1 MRFFYCILF
10 AIREQE
16 LGCSLLDCLLFLH
29 KQNYFMTDINY
40 SRIAQ
45 AIKYL
50 SANIKEQPS
59 LNEVAEHVHI
69 SPFHFQRIF
78 TQWAGISPKRF
89 LQYLTIEELKKE
101 LHNTNNLIEAAENVG
116 LSAQSRVYD
125 LFVTIEAVTPQEYKT
140 KGKDILIEYG
150 FHKTPFGECF
160 IATTQRGI
168 CSLNFIDDNRE
179 EVLNEFKLIW
189 EKARIIKNPAS
200 TNDLINKL
208 FLEQKNNYEFKLL
221 VKGTGFQ
228 VKVWEALL
236 RIPFGS
242 VASYQ
247 HIANAI
253 DSPKALRAVGTA
265 IGHNPVAYLIPCHR
279 VIRSQGMIGDYH
291 WGSERKAAIIGW
303 EKARAENGKDSLIK
317 NKSIMHNSIGMI

>member
-16 LGCSLLDCLLFLH
+16 LGCGLLNCILFLQ
-29 KQNYFMTDINY
+29 KPNYFMTDINY

-150 FHKTPFGECF
+150 FHKT
-160 IATTQRGI
+160 
-168 CSLNFIDDNRE
+168 
-179 EVLNEFKLIW
+179 
-189 EKARIIKNPAS
+189 
-200 TNDLINKL
+200 
-208 FLEQKNNYEFKLL
+208 
-221 VKGTGFQ
+221 
-228 VKVWEALL
+228 
-236 RIPFGS
+236 
-242 VASYQ
+242 
-247 HIANAI
+247 
-253 DSPKALRAVGTA
+253 
-265 IGHNPVAYLIPCHR
+265 
-279 VIRSQGMIGDYH
+279 
-291 WGSERKAAIIGW
+291 
-303 EKARAENGKDSLIK
+303 
-317 NKSIMHNSIGMI
+317 